1 MLSLPDSHSK
11 ALPHALRHHLTYT
24 LGRNWKDADS
34 RAMYLALAYTIRDYL
49 IERHLKTEQQYIA
62 QDVKRMYYL
71 SIEYLIGRSLSN
83 NLHNLGIYEDCRQA
97 LQELG
102 VDLEEIEAQE
112 RDAALGNGGLGR
124 LAACFLDSLA
134 TLNMPGFGYGIHYE
148 YGLFRQTIQNGYQ
161 REQLDYWMNE
171 AAPLQFVRPH
181 EACLV
186 PLYGRIEHGTDAAG
200 NYNPMWL
207 EWKVVIGVPSD
218 IPIVGYGGQTVNY
231 LRLYAA
237 RASTELDF
245 EIFNAGDYVQAMEQK
260 IASENISK
268 ILYPSDTILAGR
280 ELRLVQEYFLVAC
293 ALRDILGRYLKHHSS
308 LTQFADK
315 VAIQLNDTHPALT
328 VAELMRLLV
337 DEQALEWEAAWRI
350 TTATCAYTNHTLLP
364 EALEKWPVEL
374 LEKVLPRHLQIIY
387 EINHRFLQEV
397 AEIRPEDPALLQRLS
412 IIEETPL
419 RQVRMAHLAI
429 VGSHSV
435 NGVSALHTQLLRT
448 RLVADFNAI
457 WPKRFNNK
465 TNGISPR
472 RWLLNANPELA
483 GLISEALGEG
493 WIKDLDILVNLEGYA
508 SDSAFQESF
517 YRIKQHCKS
526 RLASLVFDT
535 TRTSV
540 FPETLFDI
548 QAKRIHEYKRQLLL
562 TLYIMHEYLILA
574 DDDQL
579 PVIPRTFLFAGK
591 AAPGYW
597 KAKQLIKLIHNVAAV
612 IGQDRRRRGW
622 LQVAF
627 IPDYRVTL
635 AEQIVPAADLSEQ
648 ISTAGTEASGTG
660 NMKFMLN
667 GALTIGTRDGANI
680 EMETA
685 VGAENIYLFGKQ
697 AHDIQ
702 QLRQTGRYSPE
713 KLVQQQPALQRVLEA
728 LRQNRFSRSEPNLFQ
743 WVLNDLLVYG
753 DHYFHLGD
761 FAEYIE
767 TQTRVSEDYTRRASW
782 LRKAILNVARAGRFS
797 SDRTIQEYA
806 ADIWKIT
813 SIHPGMGDRTA
824 H

>member
-1 MLSLPDSHSK
+1 MPSLPDSHSET
-11 ALPHALRHHLTYT
+11 LHHALKHHVTYT
-24 LGRNWKDADS
+24 LGRDWNKADS
-34 RAMYLALAYTIRDYL
+34 RSMYLALAHTMRDHL
-49 IERHLKTEQQYIA
+49 IERRLQTEQRYIA
-62 QDVKRMYYL
+62 GNVKRMYYL

-83 NLHNLGIYEDCRQA
+83 NLYNLGMYQGCARA

-102 VDLEEIEAQE
+102 ADLEEIEAQE

-161 REQLDYWMNE
+161 REQLDYWMGE

-181 EACLV
+181 EACLI
-186 PLYGRIEHGTDAAG
+186 PLYGRIEHGIDAAG

-207 EWKVVIGVPSD
+207 EWKVVIGVPCD
-218 IPIVGYGGQTVNY
+218 IPIAGYGGQTVNY

-245 EIFNAGDYVQAMEQK
+245 EIFNMGDYVQAMEQK

-268 ILYPSDTILAGR
+268 ILYPSDTVLAGR

-293 ALRDILGRYLKHHSS
+293 ALRDILGRYLQHHQ
-308 LTQFADK
+308 TVAQFADK
-315 VAIQLNDTHPALT
+315 VAIQLNDTHPALA

-337 DEQALEWEAAWRI
+337 DEQDLEWEAAWRI

-374 LEKVLPRHLQIIY
+374 LEKVLPRHLQLIY

-397 AEIRPEDPALLQRLS
+397 AAMQPGDSELLQRIS
-412 IIEETPL
+412 IIEETPV

-448 RLVADFNAI
+448 RVVADFNAI
-457 WPKRFNNK
+457 WPGRFNNK

-483 GLISEALGEG
+483 GLITQTIGDG
-493 WIKDLDILVNLEGYA
+493 WISNLDALHELEAHA
-508 SDSAFQESF
+508 SDGAFQDRF
-517 YRIKQHCKS
+517 YRIKQRRKTD
-526 RLASLVFDT
+526 LARLVFDT
-535 TRTSV
+535 TRTTVS
-540 FPETLFDI
+540 PETLFDI

-562 TLYIMHEYLILA
+562 TLYIIHEYLVLA
-574 DDDQL
+574 DDDRL
-579 PVIPRTFLFAGK
+579 PVTPRTFLFAGK

-597 KAKQLIKLIHNVAAV
+597 KAKQIIKLIHNVAAV
-612 IGQDRRRRGW
+612 IGQDQRVRGW
-622 LQVAF
+622 LRVAF

-635 AEQIVPAADLSEQ
+635 AEQMIPAADLSEQ

-680 EMETA
+680 EMEAA
-685 VGAENIYLFGKQ
+685 VGPENMYLFGKQ

-702 QLRQTGRYSPE
+702 QLRQEGHYSPE
-713 KLVQQQPALQRVLEA
+713 ELVRQQPALQRVLEA
-728 LRQNRFSRSEPNLFQ
+728 LRQNRFCHSEPGLFQ
-743 WVLNDLLVYG
+743 WLLDDFLVYG

-761 FAEYIE
+761 FAEYLE
-767 TQTRVSEDYTRRASW
+767 TQARISQDYTCRKSW
-782 LRKAILNVARAGRFS
+782 LRKTILNVARSGRFS
-797 SDRTIQEYA
+797 SDRTIREYA
-806 ADIWKIT
+806 SEIWNIASVEKGR
-813 SIHPGMGDRTA
+813 SEE
-824 H
+824 